1 MIPYGRQDIRQ
12 EDIDAVVEILRS
24 DFLTQGPTVP
34 AFEAAVVERVGASH
48 GVATNSATSAL
59 HLACLALGAGPGD
72 VVWTSPSTFVA
83 SANCARYCGADVDF
97 VDIDPRT
104 WNMSVA
110 ALREKLEQ
118 AERDRRLPK
127 IVIPVHL
134 CGQPCEME
142 SIGELA
148 RQYGFKVLEDASHA
162 IGARYQGEPIGNCHH
177 SDIAVFSFHPVKIIT
192 TGEGGLATT
201 RDPEL
206 ADRMRLLRTHG
217 VTRDPGQMVGESLGP
232 WYYEQ
237 VALGF
242 NYRMTDMQAA
252 LGLSQLRR
260 LDELIA
266 SRHELARAYDAALA
280 DLPLQLPYN
289 HPDTYSSLHLYPVR
303 LRLDRINRT
312 YREVFEELRRRE
324 IGVNLHYIPVHTQP
338 YYRELG
344 FSVGQFP
351 EAERYHD
358 EAVSL
363 PMFPTLEKEQ
373 QEEVVRVLQEALE
386 A

>member
-260 LDELIA
+260 LDELVA

-351 EAERYHD
+351 EAERYHA